1 MRESRLR
8 LFGHVQKR
16 EINALVIKSD
26 VIQVEGMKIDRE
38 RPNM

>member
-1 MRESRLR
+1 MRASRLR

-26 VIQVEGMKIDRE
+26 VIQVEGMKMDRE